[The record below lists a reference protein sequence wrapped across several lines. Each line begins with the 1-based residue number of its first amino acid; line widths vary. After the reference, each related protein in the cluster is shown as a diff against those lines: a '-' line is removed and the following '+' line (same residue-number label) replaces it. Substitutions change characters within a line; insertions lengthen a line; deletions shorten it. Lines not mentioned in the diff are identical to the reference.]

1 MGILK
6 SIQQNKF
13 VQFIKDL
20 LKKLQ
25 RDDAIPYA
33 YQLSYSLMLA
43 IFPFLIF
50 LLTLVGFINLDPDR
64 IIEQI
69 QKVMPEQAFSLLEG
83 IINEVTRK
91 QNGTLLSI
99 SIIAAIWS
107 AAGGFKAFMRAMNKV
122 HGLKEDRSFLVVSL
136 DALVLV
142 ILLAVG
148 IAGSLLLL
156 VFFQPIIN
164 TVKSYLPMVDIGPS
178 QKLLS
183 FVLPIGFIFLLFLA
197 FYVFVPARNVKIRH
211 ALPGAVFSAI
221 AFMAVSLGFQF
232 YVSNFANY
240 SRFYGA
246 MGAVVILIFW
256 LLLVSIIMVLGGAIN
271 SLLIQKKGVRYPYW
285 KNKKI
290 SENEITAEAV
300 GKLQDRDRN
309 AEKVREERF

>member
-221 AFMAVSLGFQF
+221 AFMTVSLGFQF

>member
-6 SIQQNKF
+6 SIQQKKF

-164 TVKSYLPMVDIGPS
+164 TVKSYLPMVDIGPG

-271 SLLIQKKGVRYPYW
+271 SLLIHKKGVRYPYW